1 MAKERYKWKNIANTD
16 EKLVAKLSQQL
27 KINPVIS
34 RLLIERG
41 ASNAQEVEKFL
52 HPSLT
57 DIKDPSL
64 LHDMDKAVSRIEQA
78 VENGEQITVYGDYDA
93 DGITSTSLMYEA
105 LITVGANVNYYVPNR
120 FIDGYGPNAAAYQ
133 KIIDNGTTLIIT
145 VDNGVS
151 GKKVID
157 PVVEQGIDVVIT
169 DHHELPEELPNA
181 FAIVHPHYPG
191 HSYDYADLSGVG
203 VAFKVAWALL
213 GEFPEDLL
221 DLLAIGE
228 IADVVGVTGENRPLI
243 SFGIQKL
250 RQGLRPGLHE
260 LMKNAGIN
268 EQTLIDQDIG
278 FGIAPRLNALGRIGD
293 ANQGVELL
301 TTLDEET
308 GAKLA
313 TVIEEAN
320 SKRQELVA
328 NIMNEVRVKAATSEI
343 AAAPVNIILGHNWHQ
358 GVLGIVASRIMD
370 ETGKPT
376 IIASVDDGSNVAK
389 GSGRSIEQFNLFTA
403 LDKHRDLMT
412 SFGGHPAACGLS
424 FEVDQ
429 LKNLQE
435 ALTNEAQVQGYTE
448 KEKQI
453 LTIATKLKLSDIN
466 MDLYEQLML
475 LSPFGPGNVQP
486 VFEVDPASIT
496 SVVTMGKDNSHL
508 KFNLEGENQQITTIA
523 FNKGK
528 IAPYLAN
535 TDANVKL
542 AVKLGINE
550 WRGKRSLQLLLED
563 LSLESPLIIDR
574 RTNKLAPRLFNA
586 EGYYL
591 AYDEKLRENIKGH
604 LPAGMTLSPEE
615 AVEMDLSHVNLTIV
629 DCPPSLDD
637 LEKVFANNHD
647 KPQSIRLLLFQP
659 HSAYLTGMPNRE
671 EFAKLY
677 RSLAA
682 YKQINLNQR
691 LKDLSQELR
700 LNSEQLIF
708 MLRVFSA
715 AGFVTIKNGVLKLIS
730 NAKKTDLQQT
740 APYQQR
746 LAQYRAEQTLLFSDR
761 SSLSEWI
768 LNCLNKH

>member
-1 MAKERYKWKNIANTD
+1 MAKEHYKWQYMKNIDESKVAN
-16 EKLVAKLSQQL
+16 LSQQL

-41 ASNAQEVEKFL
+41 VSNPQEAENFI
-52 HPSLT
+52 HPSLAE
-57 DIKDPSL
+57 IRDPGL
-64 LHDMDKAVSRIEQA
+64 LHDMDKAVERIEQA

-105 LITVGANVNYYVPNR
+105 LMTVGANVDYYVPNR
-120 FIDGYGPNAAAYQ
+120 FTDGYGPNAEAYQ
-133 KIIDNGTTLIIT
+133 RIIKNGTTLIIT

-151 GKKVID
+151 GKTVID

-169 DHHELPEELPNA
+169 DHHELPDELPNA
-181 FAIVHPHYPG
+181 FAIVHPRYPG
-191 HSYDYADLSGVG
+191 HTYDYADLSGVG
-203 VAFKVAWALL
+203 VAFKVAWGLL
-213 GEFPEDLL
+213 GEFPEDFL

-250 RQGLRPGLHE
+250 RQGLRPGLHA

-268 EQTLIDQDIG
+268 EQALIDQDIG
-278 FGIAPRLNALGRIGD
+278 FGIAPRLNALGRIRD

-308 GAKLA
+308 GAELA
-313 TVIEEAN
+313 NVVEEAN
-320 SKRQELVA
+320 FKRQELVA
-328 NIMNEVRVKAATSEI
+328 EIMNEARVQAATSDV
-343 AAAPVNIILGHNWHQ
+343 AAAPVNVILGHNWHQ

-376 IIASVDDGSNVAK
+376 IIASVDDGETVAK
-389 GSGRSIEQFNLFTA
+389 GSGRSIDQFNLFTA
-403 LDKHRDLMT
+403 LDKDRDLMM

-429 LKNLQE
+429 LTKLQDALADE
-435 ALTNEAQVQGYTE
+435 AKEQGYTG
-448 KEKQI
+448 KGKQA
-453 LTIATKLKLSDIN
+453 LPIATRLELSDIN
-466 MDLYEQLML
+466 MGLYEQLML
-475 LSPFGPGNVQP
+475 LSPFGPGNDEP
-486 VFEVDPASIT
+486 VFEVDPSTIT
-496 SVVTMGKDNSHL
+496 NVVTMGKDKSHL
-508 KFNLEGENQQITTIA
+508 KFNLEGQKQRITTIA

-528 IAPYLAN
+528 FAPYLSN
-535 TDANVKL
+535 TDAKVKL
-542 AVKLGINE
+542 AVKLSINE

-563 LSLESPLIIDR
+563 LSLESPLIIDQ
-574 RTNKLAPRLFNA
+574 RTNKLAPQLFNA

-591 AYDEKLRENIKGH
+591 AYGEKLRDNIKGH
-604 LPAGMTLSPEE
+604 LPTGMTLSPEE
-615 AVEMDLSHVNLTIV
+615 ATNMDLGEANLTIV

-637 LEKVFANNHD
+637 LEKIFANNHD
-647 KPQSIRLLLFQP
+647 KPQSVRLLLFQP
-659 HSAYLTGMPNRE
+659 HSVYLMGMPNRE

-677 RSLAA
+677 RSLAGL
-682 YKQINLNQR
+682 KEVDLNRQF
-691 LKDLSQELR
+691 KSLSQKLR

-715 AGFVTIKNGVLKLIS
+715 AGFVTIKDGVLKLIS
-730 NAKKTDLQQT
+730 DAKKTDLQQT
-740 APYQQR
+740 TPYQQR

-761 SSLSEWI
+761 NSLSEWI
-768 LNCLNKH
+768 LSCLNKY